1 MSRKTPIALI
11 SRKVRNKFNPEV
23 VMKVQ
28 TRLITSIAGML
39 GASLLIGA
47 CSTPQLGTS
56 NGMFQACSF
65 APHCVS
71 STESDPQKYIAPI
84 VVSSP
89 QEWQRLQQLVLA
101 IPRTKI
107 AVQNVNYLHAVTS
120 TDIMHYKDDVELLY
134 SPAKNAVDIR
144 SSSRVGY
151 YDFGINRARLEQLRS
166 QLKDPSSG
174 QEQ

>member
-1 MSRKTPIALI
+1 
-11 SRKVRNKFNPEV
+11 
-23 VMKVQ
+23 MKIQ
-28 TRLITSIAGML
+28 RRLFTHIGAML
-39 GASLLIGA
+39 GVTLLLGA
-47 CSTPQLGTS
+47 CSTPQLGAS
-56 NGMFQACSF
+56 NGIFQACSF

-71 STESDPQKYIAPI
+71 STESAPQKYIAPI

-101 IPRTKI
+101 IPRTQI
-107 AVQNVNYLHAVTS
+107 AVQDVNYLHAVTS

>member
-11 SRKVRNKFNPEV
+11 PRKARNKFNAEV
-23 VMKVQ
+23 AMKVQ

-47 CSTPQLGTS
+47 CSTPHLGAS
-56 NGMFQACSF
+56 NGIFQACSF

-71 STESDPQKYIAPI
+71 STESDPKKYIAPI

-101 IPRTKI
+101 IPRTQI
-107 AVQNVNYLHAVTS
+107 AVQDVNYLHAVTS

-151 YDFGINRARLEQLRS
+151 YDFGTNRARLEQLRS
-166 QLKDPSSG
+166 QLKDLSSG
-174 QEQ
+174 Q

>member
-11 SRKVRNKFNPEV
+11 PRKIRNNFNPEV

-47 CSTPQLGTS
+47 CSTPQLGAS
-56 NGMFQACSF
+56 NGIFQACSF

-101 IPRTKI
+101 IPRTQI
-107 AVQNVNYLHAVTS
+107 AVQDVNYLHAVTS

-134 SPAKNAVDIR
+134 SPAKNTVDIR

-166 QLKDPSSG
+166 QLKGPSSG